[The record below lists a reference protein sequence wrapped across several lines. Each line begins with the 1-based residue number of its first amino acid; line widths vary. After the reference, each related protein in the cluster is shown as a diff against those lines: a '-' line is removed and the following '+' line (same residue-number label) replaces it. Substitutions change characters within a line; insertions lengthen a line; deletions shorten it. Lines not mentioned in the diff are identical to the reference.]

1 MESGGLGARTLKG
14 FEMPSSPGW
23 EEAGRH
29 FYNINT
35 SLSPWVNQGHDC
47 SQVRGNWRLCLC
59 WNCSHPMPCIV
70 FFQIFADILVF
81 SGGRSP

>member
-35 SLSPWVNQGHDC
+35 SLSPWVNQGMTAAK
-47 SQVRGNWRLCLC
+47 SVGTGA
-59 WNCSHPMPCIV
+59 SV
-70 FFQIFADILVF
+70 FVGTVLIL
-81 SGGRSP
+81 

>member
-14 FEMPSSPGW
+14 FEMPISPGW

-35 SLSPWVNQGHDC
+35 SLSLWVNQGPSPWELAPLSLLEPFLSYDLHC
-47 SQVRGNWRLCLC
+47 
-59 WNCSHPMPCIV
+59 V
-70 FFQIFADILVF
+70 FSKFLLVF
-81 SGGRSP
+81 